1 MVTIRDLLKRSKKKI
16 ISSSE
21 KIASGSK
28 DTYNKVLDTEVDDIK
43 NVSKKVSR
51 GFVGFLID
59 FYAVILYFILIGLV
73 VYIGMNIYIFFS

>member
-1 MVTIRDLLKRSKKKI
+1 MATIRDLLKKSKKKI
-16 ISSSE
+16 VSS
-21 KIASGSK
+21 SK

-73 VYIGMNIYIFFS
+73 IYIGMNIYIFFS